1 MANKEAL
8 RELQTRL
15 AQRMQVARN
24 EPAAHAW
31 LAVECAGQGLLLP
44 LEQAGEIFNAGRIMA
59 VPHTQAWFA
68 GVANLRGG
76 LHGVV
81 DLAAFRGL
89 RARSAQDH
97 GAEGARLV
105 ALNPT
110 LGVNCALLVDRLAGL
125 RHENELSGRAD
136 EVVSPQPAF
145 AGARWQDKGG
155 RPWQEIKLA
164 ALAADV
170 QFLAIAA

>member
-15 AQRMQVARN
+15 AQRMQVARD
-24 EPAAHAW
+24 EPAKHAW
-31 LAVECAGQGLLLP
+31 LAVDCAGQGLLLP

-59 VPHTQAWFA
+59 VPHTRPWFS

-81 DLAAFRGL
+81 DLAVFLGL
-89 RARSAQDH
+89 RAH
-97 GAEGARLV
+97 GTHEPGAEGARLV
-105 ALNPT
+105 AINPA

-125 RHENELSGRAD
+125 RHEIDLTSRA
-136 EVVSPQPAF
+136 EEGPAARPGF
-145 AGARWQDKGG
+145 AGASWRDGAG
-155 RPWQEIKLA
+155 RPWQEINLA
-164 ALAADV
+164 
-170 QFLAIAA
+170 